1 MSNLQITKY
10 IIKVGIPMSSS
21 IQLFRIGDQV
31 EALTGLTVPLEA
43 KLQRI
48 IEDNME
54 SFFDISFLA
63 SEYST
68 GRVHGGRIDSLG
80 IDSTNCPV
88 IVEYK
93 RSLSENV
100 MNQGLYYLDWLL
112 DHKAEF
118 ELLVLNKFGRE
129 QANQI
134 DWNGARLLCIAGNFT
149 KYDEYAVK
157 QINRNIELYRYV
169 KYGED
174 LLLFELVNAVIS
186 EKNNTIAGYETDKQ
200 SNATTNSGKTVQQF
214 IDGSPETLKDLYKIL
229 KDYCTQLGDD
239 VTEKIGKQQV
249 VFKRFKNFA
258 CIEVHPRDHE
268 LVVYV
273 KVDPDSVSIENGFTR
288 DMRGIGHWGT
298 GDLEIRI
305 RERAQLEKANEL
317 IQRSYD
323 IS

>member
-1 MSNLQITKY
+1 
-10 IIKVGIPMSSS
+10 MSSS
-21 IQLFRIGDQV
+21 IQLFRIGDQI
-31 EALTGLTVPLEA
+31 EALAGSTVHLEA
-43 KLQRI
+43 ALQRL
-48 IEDNME
+48 IENNME
-54 SFFDISFLA
+54 AFFDISFIA

-93 RSLSENV
+93 RSRNENV

-129 QANQI
+129 RADQI
-134 DWNGARLLCIAGNFT
+134 DWNGARLLCIAGDFT

-174 LLLFELVNAVIS
+174 LLLFELVNAVVS
-186 EKNNTIAGYETDKQ
+186 ENNDAIAKCETNKE
-200 SNATTNSGKTVQQF
+200 SSAAASSGKTVQQF
-214 IDGSPETLKDLYKIL
+214 IDGSPQTLKELYKAL
-229 KDYCTQLGDD
+229 KDYCIQLGDD

-258 CIEVHPRDHE
+258 CVEVHPRDHE

-273 KVDPDSVSIENGFTR
+273 KVDPDSVSMEKGFTR
-288 DMRGIGHWGT
+288 DMRGLGHWGT
-298 GDLEIRI
+298 GNLEIRI
-305 RERAQLEKANEL
+305 REQAQLEKANEL
-317 IQRSYD
+317 IQRSYEV
-323 IS
+323 S